1 MTASERVTSGSSGA
15 VPRRRP
21 QSRTLWAGALVVISV
36 VLVVGFLLIPEI
48 QPPTVTCSTPD
59 TAACTNTENWISDRM
74 SREFVFSQPLPARLV
89 AVDVRPTPPE
99 WMKLASYREG
109 DWAALLTMA
118 GREPV
123 LVACYYSSD
132 DTVACDDP

>member
-1 MTASERVTSGSSGA
+1 MFAER
-15 VPRRRP
+15 
-21 QSRTLWAGALVVISV
+21 
-36 VLVVGFLLIPEI
+36 
-48 QPPTVTCSTPD
+48 
-59 TAACTNTENWISDRM
+59 
-74 SREFVFSQPLPARLV
+74 LPARIV

-99 WMKLASYREG
+99 WKKLASHRDG

-132 DTVACDDP
+132 DMVACDNP